1 MSPRQVALLYAEGVK
16 LREDARQLN
25 NKTLAKK
32 FERSER
38 TITKVA
44 NRMPCRVPD
53 DEQDLIRACISERD
67 RLKSQASELSF
78 KRPCFKHG
86 VTRGSLAM
94 ALESMGI
101 WEVAA

>member
-1 MSPRQVALLYAEGVK
+1 MSPRQVALLYAEGIK
-16 LREDARQLN
+16 FREDARQLN
-25 NKTLAKK
+25 NKNLAKK

-38 TITKVA
+38 TIIKVA
-44 NRMPCRVPD
+44 HRMPCCVPG

-67 RLKSQASELSF
+67 RLKSKASELSF
-78 KRPCFKHG
+78 KRLCFKYS

-101 WEVAA
+101 WEAAA